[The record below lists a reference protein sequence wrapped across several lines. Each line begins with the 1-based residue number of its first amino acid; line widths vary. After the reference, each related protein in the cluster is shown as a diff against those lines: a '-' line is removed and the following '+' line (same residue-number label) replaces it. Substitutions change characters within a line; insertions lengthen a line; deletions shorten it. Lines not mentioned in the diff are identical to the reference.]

1 MIPFAYIFAAELS
14 KYRAQTEST
23 ITQGYLQPVKRNR
36 HVILHVK
43 GIFINVTGKCYLVL
57 FHYLQFTLLKHER
70 RLVFKKSAYRS
81 VFISILAYATAML
94 GQVCMA
100 ASNTV

>member
-43 GIFINVTGKCYLVL
+43 GIFINVTGKWYLVL

-70 RLVFKKSAYRS
+70 RLVFKKSAYTDTDLCLS
-81 VFISILAYATAML
+81 VY
-94 GQVCMA
+94 
-100 ASNTV
+100 